1 MFTRRQIIALLIPL
15 MLEQLFSGLMG
26 IADTMMVTSVS
37 DSAIS
42 AVSNVNAINTLVF
55 YMLVALA
62 TGGVIVCA
70 QHLGRGEKT
79 EANAAAKQALLSSVV
94 FAAIIMLLCL
104 MYHHT
109 LLSVIFGA
117 VEQDVMKQAQKYFL
131 LTALSYPFL
140 AAQQTAAAIFR
151 ASGRSTPT
159 MVAAAGANVLN
170 ILGNAILIFGF
181 HLGVVGAALATL
193 FSRIFNA
200 AVLLILLR
208 NEKLEISIRNYL
220 YIRPDKEIIF
230 TVLRVGIPSGIENSM
245 FELGKLLVQS
255 TVATLGTAAMA
266 AQAMIHTLDV
276 VICMPSLSIGTG
288 LLTVVG
294 QCMGA
299 RRINEAKRYTRKFCI
314 YSEITLLAMSAL
326 VLGLTP
332 AITRVTNMSS
342 QSAELTIQLM
352 IIITIAKCTLWVM
365 SFTLPNC
372 MQAAGDVKFTAFASA
387 LSMWVFRVGGCLLL
401 CRGFNMN
408 LIGVWIAWFCD
419 WAFRGAIYI
428 WRYRSNIW
436 QTKQVLRQRK
446 SGA

>member
-1 MFTRRQIIALLIPL
+1 
-15 MLEQLFSGLMG
+15 MLEQLLTGLIG

-42 AVSNVNAINTLVF
+42 AVSSVDAINTLVF
-55 YMLVALA
+55 YLLAALA
-62 TGGVIVCA
+62 AGGVIVCA
-70 QHLGRGEKT
+70 QHLGRGEQA
-79 EANAAAKQALLSSVV
+79 EANAAAQQALLTGVV
-94 FAAIIMLLCL
+94 LSTIIMVLCL
-104 MYHHT
+104 VFRRA
-109 LLSVIFGA
+109 LLSFIFGM
-117 VEQDVMKQAQKYFL
+117 VEPDVMDQALDYFL

-151 ASGRSTPT
+151 ASGRSTPP
-159 MVAAAGANVLN
+159 MAAAAGANAMN

-181 HLGVVGAALATL
+181 HLGVAGAALATL

-208 NEKLEISIRNYL
+208 SEKLEISIRSYL
-220 YIRPDKEIIF
+220 CIRPDKEIIS
-230 TVLRVGIPSGIENSM
+230 TVLRVGVPSGIENSM
-245 FELGKLLVQS
+245 FQLGKLLVQS

-276 VICMPSLSIGTG
+276 VECMPSLAIGTG
-288 LLTVVG
+288 LLTVAG

-299 RRINEAKRYTRKFCI
+299 GRIDEAKRYTRQFCV

-332 AITRVTNMSS
+332 MITQMSKMSS
-342 QSAELTIQLM
+342 ESAELTIQLM
-352 IIITIAKCTLWVM
+352 TIITIAKCTLWVM

-372 MQAAGDVKFTAFASA
+372 MQAAGDVKFTASASA

-401 CRGFNMN
+401 CRGFGMS

-419 WAFRGAIYI
+419 WAFRGAIYT
-428 WRYRSNIW
+428 WRYRSSKW

-446 SGA
+446 NI